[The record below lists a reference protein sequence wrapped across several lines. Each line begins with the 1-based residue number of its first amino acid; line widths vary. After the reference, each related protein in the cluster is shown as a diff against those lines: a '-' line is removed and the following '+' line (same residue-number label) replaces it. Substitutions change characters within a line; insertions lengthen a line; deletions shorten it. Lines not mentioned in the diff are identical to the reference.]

1 MNDAPL
7 AAAPTADS
15 DSDSGCGFSTAPVD
29 IPLALYVHLP
39 WCARKCPYCDFNSH
53 AVRAPIPET
62 EYVDAL
68 IRDLDFELQ
77 QGQARPLSSVFF
89 GGGTPSLFGAAAI
102 GRVLEHASRRLGFE
116 PDIEITLEANPGTA
130 EAGRFRGYRAA
141 GVNRLSI
148 GVQSFDDSHLR
159 ALGRIHGRDEAL
171 AAVRMARDA
180 GFEHL
185 NLDLMFALPAQTPQ
199 QALADLDT
207 AITLQPG
214 HLSWYHLT
222 VEPNTEFA
230 ARPPAALP
238 DADTAAMLHDAGCAR
253 LAAAGYTQY
262 ETSAFAQPG
271 RRCRHN
277 LNYWQF
283 GDYLGIGAGAHGKRS
298 RAAATARE
306 VDDDIANDIANA
318 IANNRTGEGARAGLR
333 IERRARHKHPR
344 TFMAR
349 AGSAGAIQER
359 RLLQTAELPFE
370 FCMNALRLHRGVPR
384 SMFAQRTGLHDAVLR
399 RPLREA
405 LRLGL
410 VETGGDRLMPSVAG
424 CRHQNR
430 LLELFL

>member
-1 MNDAPL
+1 MNGAPL
-7 AAAPTADS
+7 AAAAESAKPA
-15 DSDSGCGFSTAPVD
+15 APAD

-53 AVRAPIPET
+53 AVRAPIPEA

-77 QGQARPLSSVFF
+77 QAEVRPLSSGFF
-89 GGGTPSLFGAAAI
+89 GGGTPSLFGAAAL

-116 PDIEITLEANPGTA
+116 SVIEITLEANPGTA
-130 EAGRFRGYRAA
+130 EAGRFRGYRVA

-148 GVQSFDDSHLR
+148 GVQSFEDSHLR

-171 AAVRMARDA
+171 AAVRMARDDA

-185 NLDLMFALPAQTPQ
+185 NLDLMFALPAQTPE

-207 AITLQPG
+207 AIALQPG

-230 ARPPAALP
+230 ARPPARLP

-253 LAAAGYTQY
+253 LAAAGYAQY
-262 ETSAFAQPG
+262 ETSAFAQAG
-271 RRCRHN
+271 RSCRHN

-298 RAAATARE
+298 LPAATARR
-306 VDDDIANDIANA
+306 VDDDLDDLDDN
-318 IANNRTGEGARAGLR
+318 GEGEGEGVVAGLR

-344 TFMAR
+344 TFMAH
-349 AGSAGAIQER
+349 AGTAAAIQER
-359 RLLQTAELPFE
+359 RLLSAAELPFE

-384 SMFAQRTGLHDAVLR
+384 SMFGQRTGLHDAVLA
-399 RPLREA
+399 RPLRDA
-405 LRLGL
+405 GRLGL
-410 VETGGDRLMPSVAG
+410 VVAGGDRLMPSAAG
-424 CRHQNR
+424 RRHQNR